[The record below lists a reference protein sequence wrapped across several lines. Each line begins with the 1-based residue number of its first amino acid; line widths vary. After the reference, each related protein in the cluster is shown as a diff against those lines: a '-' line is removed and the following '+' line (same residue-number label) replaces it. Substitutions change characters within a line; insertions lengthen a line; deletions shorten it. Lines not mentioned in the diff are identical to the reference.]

1 MIVLVMGVSGSGKST
16 LGASLAA
23 ELGWEFLEG
32 DAFHPAA
39 NIAKMSRGVALDDA
53 DRAPWLASLRAE
65 IEHRLLKGAHAVL
78 ACSALKRSYRAALM
92 GPDAGAFVI
101 LHLAADEAALRRR
114 LSERRHFMPASLLE
128 SQLQTLE
135 APEQGE
141 GGCAV
146 FARLRGELPPE
157 VLVLQ
162 ARAAVD
168 SALAELRRRG

>member
-16 LGASLAA
+16 IGAALAA
-23 ELGWEFLEG
+23 DLGWEFLEG

-39 NIAKMSRGVALDDA
+39 NIAKMSRGEPLDDA
-53 DRAPWLASLRAE
+53 DRVPWLAALRAE
-65 IEHRLLKGAHAVL
+65 IERRLLRGAHAVL

-101 LHLAADEAALRRR
+101 LHLAADEAVLRRR

-128 SQLQTLE
+128 SQLQALE
-135 APEQGE
+135 APEHGD
-141 GGCAV
+141 GGCAA
-146 FARLRGELPPE
+146 FARLRGELPSE
-157 VLVLQ
+157 ALVSH